1 MNNTMTVIKWNGFS
15 AKVDHWMG
23 FPQVTNAVNKIIR
36 KAIAAQ
42 KLDVERLH
50 GEWAGPDW
58 QKADAIDAAV
68 RRYFEG
74 PAA

>member
-1 MNNTMTVIKWNGFS
+1 MNNATTIRWNGFT
-15 AKVDHWMG
+15 AKVETWMG
-23 FPQVTNAVNKIIR
+23 FPQITNAVNKIIR

-68 RRYFEG
+68 RRYFDG
-74 PAA
+74 AVA